1 MLVNYDF
8 CISEL
13 PKIMLTVDHSFL
25 FTRGFA
31 MLKHQCVSVML
42 AFYKYHEQT
51 AESPGARRLPV
62 AALRWKTERWNVH
75 VPLLPAVSSALQF
88 KLCANLFCSIWKW
101 MLLGRAD
108 LIFFLQT
115 AKQSFQPRSDSPCTS
130 WMVGFEYIHPSL
142 LYYKVLFWLAIF
154 SHNALHMSEEKF
166 VDGCENSEGCLRTP
180 NSSIEK
186 KKTGNPVTLFLA
198 FWKKGMLSLQVSSV
212 TNEQTSMLW

>member
-31 MLKHQCVSVML
+31 MLKHRCVSAML

-101 MLLGRAD
+101 MLLGRDD

-115 AKQSFQPRSDSPCTS
+115 TKQSRSDSPCTS
-130 WMVGFEYIHPSL
+130 WMVGFKYINLSL
-142 LYYKVLFWLAIF
+142 LHYKVLFWLAIF
-154 SHNALHMSEEKF
+154 SHSALHMSEEKF

-186 KKTGNPVTLFLA
+186 KKMKIQLLY
-198 FWKKGMLSLQVSSV
+198 FWLSGRKECWACRSAL
-212 TNEQTSMLW
+212 